1 MRRTTVKLLVA
12 VMALGLVAAAC
23 SSNDSG
29 SGGNGGSG
37 GGGGSGGNGGSG
49 GSGGNGGSGG
59 AGGSGTQAI
68 SIKDF
73 AFHPADVTGTAG
85 ATLTITVTNN
95 DSTTH
100 SFTLDDDSVSQ
111 DVAPGETQTVE
122 VPLPGSGTVGWHC
135 KYHSTMTGTITVG

>member
-29 SGGNGGSG
+29 SGA
-37 GGGGSGGNGGSG
+37 SG
-49 GSGGNGGSGG
+49 GSGGNAGSGASG
-59 AGGSGTQAI
+59 GGGGSGTQAI

-73 AFHPADVTGTAG
+73 AFHPADITGTAG

-100 SFTLDDDSVSQ
+100 SFTLDDNSVSQ
-111 DVAPGETQTVE
+111 DIAPGKTETVE
-122 VPLPGSGTVGWHC
+122 VPLPDSGTLGWHC
-135 KYHSTMTGTITVG
+135 HFHPTMIGTITVG

>member
-1 MRRTTVKLLVA
+1 MSRTTVKLLVA

-29 SGGNGGSG
+29 SGGA
-37 GGGGSGGNGGSG
+37 G

-73 AFHPADVTGTAG
+73 AFHPADITGTAG
-85 ATLTITVTNN
+85 ATLAITVTNN

-111 DVAPGETQTVE
+111 DVEPGHTETVE
-122 VPLPGSGTVGWHC
+122 VPLPDSGTVGWHC